1 MNKLIGIC
9 ALVFSVDAAAVGAS
23 LETEGE
29 QYSYAIGINFAQS
42 LMRQGAPIDADAVY
56 LAIRDALEGADPRL
70 SADQM
75 TLALRSQAQQAG
87 ERKREMASE
96 NTRLGNEFMA
106 NNKQKEGVVS
116 LPNGIQYEVLRKG
129 DGAQPKADDRV
140 TVHYTGSL
148 LDGREFDSSKRRGEP
163 ATFSLDGVIKGWRE
177 VLPLMRVGGRWLVAI
192 PPNLAYGINGA
203 GAAIGPNQTLVFEI
217 DLLDIEQ

>member
-1 MNKLIGIC
+1 MNKLVGIC
-9 ALVFSVDAAAVGAS
+9 ALALAVDAAAVGVS
-23 LETEGE
+23 LETEAE

-70 SADQM
+70 SAEQM
-75 TLALRSQAQQAG
+75 TLALRSQAQQVG

-96 NTRLGNEFMA
+96 NVRLGKEFMA
-106 NNKQKEGVVS
+106 QNKQKDGVVS

-129 DGAQPKADDRV
+129 DGAQPTADDRV

-148 LDGREFDSSKRRGEP
+148 IDGREFDSSKRRGEP
-163 ATFSLDGVIKGWRE
+163 STFGLNGVIKGWQE
-177 VLPLMRVGGRWLVAI
+177 ILPLMRVGARWLVAI

-203 GAAIGPNQTLVFEI
+203 GAAIGPNETLVFEI
-217 DLLDIEQ
+217 DLLDVAQ